1 MQLTQ
6 QKQINQAEAVAAA
19 AALSSNRL
27 LLQSQQ
33 TVGVVT
39 GDNKQQAQTLC
50 ESSINIEGESLQL
63 PFEAEDCSD
72 GSGAT
77 DDTATGSGGGP
88 AIASSG
94 SSSSDESMLQLPS
107 TAEDGMMPSSSVL
120 PGASRAIL
128 GRGLVIVA
136 GTNRLGEYAYLSL
149 HPCINLTSLIN
160 TYTQRTLMR
169 LSCAGSSPACTSAG
183 PVTRRGST

>member
-6 QKQINQAEAVAAA
+6 QKQINQAEAAA

-27 LLQSQQ
+27 SQLQHG
-33 TVGVVT
+33 VGVVT
-39 GDNKQQAQTLC
+39 GVHKQQEQTQG

-77 DDTATGSGGGP
+77 DDTTSGGGGGP
-88 AIASSG
+88 SIASG
-94 SSSSDESMLQLPS
+94 TSSSDESLLQLPS
-107 TAEDGMMPSSSVL
+107 TAEVCMTSSAMVP
-120 PGASRAIL
+120 PGKAHGGSIL

-136 GTNRLGEYAYLSL
+136 GTNRLGESFFVLS
-149 HPCINLTSLIN
+149 PCYTHLIS
-160 TYTQRTLMR
+160 MI
-169 LSCAGSSPACTSAG
+169 
-183 PVTRRGST
+183 PVHRGHR